1 MNKGQAETAANQNN
15 LLRDFEDSLQTITG
29 KADGE
34 KTIAARKALINLGRH
49 FDGASIQPAAEKLA
63 AVLPTITDYT
73 SRYTTL
79 TLLGDI
85 GQRNAAGAKTVSE
98 GLAAYIVAEKDGGLV
113 YMTGQKL
120 AAIAAAYPE
129 TAVTAAAAVASA
141 LVKEKDDYAR
151 HSLSFSMAS
160 IGHTSAAAREIAIDA
175 LGILLTQEKDVV
187 ARCLTS
193 GTLSDF
199 GVISQTTADKT
210 LRIYAKALENE
221 LSPQVMNHITQ
232 DMAAVAKAQP
242 DTLQAAAGM
251 LVTVIN
257 DKDGKIRQ
265 PEKIFAASHALRLL
279 GDRSPAPVAAAV
291 AGALTQNKLPETQ
304 RRVYI
309 LTLDALAKTDTGAA
323 QTAHAALLQTLGHE
337 PSPLNRRHSIN
348 GIMAAVKNGV
358 DGKETA
364 AQLFRHLDNERDR
377 ETRDL
382 VSRHLMALGHPL
394 PEVKPLIPQPKNG

>member
-1 MNKGQAETAANQNN
+1 MNKGPTDSAANENN
-15 LLRDFEDSLQTITG
+15 LLRDFEDSLKTITG

-34 KTIAARKALINLGRH
+34 KAIAARKTLISLGRH

-73 SRYTTL
+73 SRYATL

-85 GQRNAAGAKTVSE
+85 GRKNAASAKTVSE
-98 GLAAYIVAEKDGGLV
+98 GLAAYIATEKDGGLV

-120 AAIAAAYPE
+120 AAIASAYPD
-129 TAVTAAAAVASA
+129 TAVTAATAVAGA
-141 LVKEKDDYAR
+141 LDKEKDDYAR
-151 HSLSFSMAS
+151 RSLSFSMAS
-160 IGHTSAAAREIAIDA
+160 IGHTSAAARDIAIEA
-175 LGILLTQEKDVV
+175 LGAELTREKDVV

-199 GVISQTTADKT
+199 GVLSETAAAKT
-210 LRIYAKALENE
+210 LKIYAKALDHE

-232 DMAAVAKAQP
+232 DMAVVAKAQP
-242 DTLQAAAGM
+242 ATQPAAVDM
-251 LVTVIN
+251 LISVIN
-257 DKDGKIRQ
+257 DKDGKIKQ

-279 GDRSPAPVAAAV
+279 GDLSPAPVAKAV
-291 AGALTQNKLPETQ
+291 ADALAQNKLPETQ

-309 LTLDALAKTDTGAA
+309 LTLDALAKSDRAAA
-323 QTAHAALLQTLGHE
+323 QTAHAALLQTLPQE
-337 PSPLNRRHSIN
+337 PSALNRRHSIN
-348 GIMAAVKNGV
+348 GIMAAVKNGM
-358 DGKETA
+358 DGKATA

-382 VSRHLMALGHPL
+382 VSRHLMTLGHPL
-394 PEVKPLIPQPKNG
+394 PKVKPLIPQPKNG